1 MAKMDKYEEMFE
13 GLDLSDEFKR
23 SFLMAKG
30 IDVSEPEEV
39 VAAQEPSASLV
50 NTPVQEKQQ
59 ESVDET
65 KTPPPI
71 PTKVQPQ
78 TSESKVF
85 YKDVTEKIEAS
96 LADEYENIVKEKNHL
111 LSTYDP
117 DLSISLKE
125 DVNQFFNPTMA
136 EPQKKS
142 IENKPIKIE
151 AQSMHKEMLGVE
163 NNKAIENV
171 VEENTEIKPVEI
183 EAEDNKVVENIIEEN
198 TEIKPVEIEAE
209 DNKVVENVVEESTEI
224 KPVEIEAED
233 NKVAE
238 NVVEENIET
247 KDERVKVLKEFE
259 QEKIED
265 QDLLLDDDLLD
276 LDVDFAFDLDA
287 ELDEIDKLEKM
298 LPKKDNSGVKEKV
311 VIEKPDFSNR
321 VENEDLKV
329 YDNFYY
335 LKELNPSLYTKIKQ
349 TESTLIHDHVKTVQE
364 FNGVIETFCK
374 DVINA
379 DLNKICSKKV
389 LGTSFNYE
397 RVISM
402 NDANIVSLK
411 DIETLNHQ
419 LKNNVSLDSKYTTLV
434 NDKNVISGNVL
445 RNGLKSLDV
454 VLRAF
459 YKVNDKKKWLKDST
473 KIDAYDIYKVTTTA
487 PGCKKEYYGIDSS
500 VTPNA
505 YAVIKEYDVQNMD
518 MNFVKRNMSVLE
530 RIHSN
535 TMDPIEGIADIKQLN
550 EVNTEDESYYV
561 SYVFHKQPMELS
573 QENLNRADTPFE
585 RVQMCKR
592 LSNAISQLHNL
603 EEPIYHRLI
612 NAKSVVLCDFSDKKF
627 GIVPYLIN
635 FDFSKFKA
643 ADAKMT
649 VLEQFKNEVDSLKQE
664 DMEYICEYDMTDT
677 SYEKMDIY
685 ALGILFIRILSGDLQ
700 SPRLDLADKLNLIEE
715 NYNSKIADLLEMMLS
730 ETAIDRPTAK
740 QVYAVF
746 MEAYSSVSSEK
757 NDAII
762 VTPKELKEN
771 DDVLNGDA
779 DLDFNYEEAMQD
791 LSDNENTKESYIIPM
806 DVEREEDDEIVEEE
820 EVVSKKE
827 KLDFSYHE
835 PNTPIEIKDNFAYL
849 KDHDL
854 TLYKKIKDVE
864 SNCINDHSGTAK
876 KLRDV
881 LDYFLNHLIK
891 ESNKEQQCLAFN
903 RENANGKDKEAKNI
917 ESVNIFIKVNFI
929 DEYNL
934 LVNKKN
940 KGYRSTKE
948 RQTII
953 NDLHALRMMAN
964 LASHQEDIVQ
974 SRWKKFRTSK
984 TINGEEKFVINGA
997 VLKGCFG
1004 KLNTVLRFYYGEK
1017 STNYSSHAMKLG
1029 DYDIYAYAA
1038 TKDSGGTR
1046 YLEEFHGIKQ
1056 GKKNEYAIIR
1066 KYDKEKMDKN
1076 FIQRNISTLELINDN
1091 MSNSIKG
1098 VSKVKDLNKI
1108 DSEDDEF
1115 YYIAYTFS
1123 KEPMALNQQM
1133 LDKIK
1138 SSAEKVNICTTLSE
1152 AISKLHDLEEPI
1164 YHRMINPGSIIVCD
1178 YGLKEGYVPY
1188 LIGFDF
1194 SKFDKQSEYATVIDV
1209 YNKEVERQNEN
1220 NEDNFKYIC
1229 PNDLHVNSNSN
1240 FGQRDIYALGVLFI
1254 RILTGDLKPKKDEID
1269 LLNEIEKQYS
1279 PELADL
1285 LERMISEA
1293 AMERPDANTVYSVF
1307 KEALEEYK

>member
-183 EAEDNKVVENIIEEN
+183 EAEDNKVV
-198 TEIKPVEIEAE
+198 
-209 DNKVVENVVEESTEI
+209 
-224 KPVEIEAED
+224 
-233 NKVAE
+233 E

-806 DVEREEDDEIVEEE
+806 DVEREEDDDEIVEEE

-1017 STNYSSHAMKLG
+1017 STNYNSHAMKLG

-1307 KEALEEYK
+1307 KEALEESK

>member
-171 VEENTEIKPVEI
+171 VEE
-183 EAEDNKVVENIIEEN
+183 
-198 TEIKPVEIEAE
+198 
-209 DNKVVENVVEESTEI
+209 STEI

-364 FNGVIETFCK
+364 FSGVIETFCK

-379 DLNKICSKKV
+379 DLNTICSKKA

-402 NDANIVSLK
+402 DDANIVSLK

-779 DLDFNYEEAMQD
+779 DLDFNYEEAIQD

-849 KDHDL
+849 KDHNMR
-854 TLYKKIKDVE
+854 LYNEIKTVE
-864 SNCINDHSGTAK
+864 SGCIKNHFTTAEA
-876 KLRDV
+876 LRGP
-881 LDYFLNHLIK
+881 LDIFLNTVIK
-891 ESNKEQQCLAFN
+891 ESGLEGDCVKEYNSNSNNK
-903 RENANGKDKEAKNI
+903 AKNI
-917 ESVNIFIKVNFI
+917 EGVSPAIKINFI
-929 DEYNL
+929 TVEKL
-934 LVNKKN
+934 LTKN
-940 KGYRSTKE
+940 TKSK
-948 RQTII
+948 II
-953 NDLHALRMMAN
+953 RDLNTVRRMAN
-964 LASHQEDIVQ
+964 LGAHKESIANSE
-974 SRWKKFRTSK
+974 WKPFRVEK
-984 TINGEEKFVINGA
+984 NIDGEVKYIINGK
-997 VLKGCFG
+997 VLKDCFG
-1004 KLNTVLRFYYGEK
+1004 YLNNVFRLYYGEK
-1017 STNYSSHAMKLG
+1017 NAGYNRDTMKLD
-1029 DYDIYAYAA
+1029 DYDIYDYAVNEG
-1038 TKDSGGTR
+1038 DGNTR

>member
-39 VAAQEPSASLV
+39 VATQEPSASLV

-65 KTPPPI
+65 KTTAPI

-142 IENKPIKIE
+142 VENKPIKIE

-171 VEENTEIKPVEI
+171 VEES
-183 EAEDNKVVENIIEEN
+183 

-209 DNKVVENVVEESTEI
+209 DNKVVENVVEENTEG
-224 KPVEIEAED
+224 KPVVIEAED
-233 NKVAE
+233 NKVVE
-238 NVVEENIET
+238 NVIEENIET

-298 LPKKDNSGVKEKV
+298 LPKKDNLGVKEKV

-335 LKELNPSLYTKIKQ
+335 LKDLNPSLYTKIKQ

-379 DLNKICSKKV
+379 DLNTICRKKV

-771 DDVLNGDA
+771 DDVLNGDV

-849 KDHDL
+849 KDHNMR
-854 TLYKKIKDVE
+854 LYNEIKTVE
-864 SNCINDHSGTAK
+864 SGCIKNHFTTAEA
-876 KLRDV
+876 LRGP
-881 LDYFLNHLIK
+881 LDIFLNTVIK
-891 ESNKEQQCLAFN
+891 ESGLEGGCVKEYNSNSNNK
-903 RENANGKDKEAKNI
+903 AKNI
-917 ESVNIFIKVNFI
+917 EGVSPAIKINFI
-929 DEYNL
+929 TVEKL
-934 LVNKKN
+934 LTKN
-940 KGYRSTKE
+940 TKSK
-948 RQTII
+948 II
-953 NDLHALRMMAN
+953 RDLNTVRRMAN
-964 LASHQEDIVQ
+964 LGAHKESIANSE
-974 SRWKKFRTSK
+974 WKSFRVEK
-984 TINGEEKFVINGA
+984 NIDGEVKYVINGK
-997 VLKGCFG
+997 VLKDCFG
-1004 KLNTVLRFYYGEK
+1004 YLNNVFRLYYGEK
-1017 STNYSSHAMKLG
+1017 NAGYNRDTMKLD
-1029 DYDIYAYAA
+1029 DYDIYDYAVNE
-1038 TKDSGGTR
+1038 DDGNTR

-1240 FGQRDIYALGVLFI
+1240 FGQRDIYALGMLFI
-1254 RILTGDLKPKKDEID
+1254 RILTGNLNPEKNEIKLLDEI
-1269 LLNEIEKQYS
+1269 EEQYS
-1279 PELADL
+1279 AKLADL

>member
-30 IDVSEPEEV
+30 IDVSESEEV

-65 KTPPPI
+65 KTTIPI

-142 IENKPIKIE
+142 IENKPIKVE

-171 VEENTEIKPVEI
+171 V
-183 EAEDNKVVENIIEEN
+183 EEN

-298 LPKKDNSGVKEKV
+298 LPKKDNLGVKEKV

-379 DLNKICSKKV
+379 DLNTICSKKV

-402 NDANIVSLK
+402 NDVNIVSLK

-473 KIDAYDIYKVTTTA
+473 KIDTYDIYKVTTTA

-806 DVEREEDDEIVEEE
+806 DVEREEDDDEIVEEE

-849 KDHDL
+849 KDHNMR
-854 TLYKKIKDVE
+854 LYNEIKTVE
-864 SNCINDHSGTAK
+864 SGCIKNHFTTAEA
-876 KLRDV
+876 LRGP
-881 LDYFLNHLIK
+881 LDIFLNTVIK
-891 ESNKEQQCLAFN
+891 ESGLEGDCVKEYNSNSNNK
-903 RENANGKDKEAKNI
+903 AKNI
-917 ESVNIFIKVNFI
+917 EGVSPAIKINFI
-929 DEYNL
+929 TVEKL
-934 LVNKKN
+934 LTKN
-940 KGYRSTKE
+940 TKSK
-948 RQTII
+948 II
-953 NDLHALRMMAN
+953 RDLNTVRRMAN
-964 LASHQEDIVQ
+964 LGAHKESIANSE
-974 SRWKKFRTSK
+974 WKPFRVEK
-984 TINGEEKFVINGA
+984 NIDGEVKYIINGK
-997 VLKGCFG
+997 VLKDCFG
-1004 KLNTVLRFYYGEK
+1004 YLNNVFRLYYGEK
-1017 STNYSSHAMKLG
+1017 NAGYNRDTMKLD
-1029 DYDIYAYAA
+1029 DYDIYDYAVNEG
-1038 TKDSGGTR
+1038 DGNTR

>member
-39 VAAQEPSASLV
+39 VATQEPSASLV

-65 KTPPPI
+65 KTTTPI

-142 IENKPIKIE
+142 VENKPIKIE

-171 VEENTEIKPVEI
+171 VEES
-183 EAEDNKVVENIIEEN
+183 

-209 DNKVVENVVEESTEI
+209 DNKVVENVVEENTEV
-224 KPVEIEAED
+224 KPVVIEAED
-233 NKVAE
+233 NKVVE
-238 NVVEENIET
+238 NVIEENIET

-259 QEKIED
+259 QEKIDD

-335 LKELNPSLYTKIKQ
+335 LKDLNPSLYTKIKQ

-379 DLNKICSKKV
+379 DLNTICRKKV

-771 DDVLNGDA
+771 DDVLNGDV

-849 KDHDL
+849 KDHNMR
-854 TLYKKIKDVE
+854 LYNEIKTVE
-864 SNCINDHSGTAK
+864 SGCIKNHFTTAEA
-876 KLRDV
+876 LRGP
-881 LDYFLNHLIK
+881 LDIFLNTVIK
-891 ESNKEQQCLAFN
+891 ESGLEGGCVKEYNSNSNNK
-903 RENANGKDKEAKNI
+903 AKNI
-917 ESVNIFIKVNFI
+917 EGVSPAIKINFI
-929 DEYNL
+929 TVEKL
-934 LVNKKN
+934 LTKN
-940 KGYRSTKE
+940 TKSK
-948 RQTII
+948 II
-953 NDLHALRMMAN
+953 RDLNTVRRMAN
-964 LASHQEDIVQ
+964 LGAHKESIANSE
-974 SRWKKFRTSK
+974 WKSFRVEK
-984 TINGEEKFVINGA
+984 NIDGEVKYVINGK
-997 VLKGCFG
+997 VLKDCFG
-1004 KLNTVLRFYYGEK
+1004 YLNNVFRLYYGEK
-1017 STNYSSHAMKLG
+1017 NAGYNRDTMKLD
-1029 DYDIYAYAA
+1029 DYDIYDYAVNE
-1038 TKDSGGTR
+1038 DDGNTR

-1240 FGQRDIYALGVLFI
+1240 FGQRDIYALGMLFI
-1254 RILTGDLKPKKDEID
+1254 RILTGNLNPEKNEIKLLDEI
-1269 LLNEIEKQYS
+1269 EEQYS
-1279 PELADL
+1279 AKLADL

>member
-1 MAKMDKYEEMFE
+1 
-13 GLDLSDEFKR
+13 
-23 SFLMAKG
+23 
-30 IDVSEPEEV
+30 
-39 VAAQEPSASLV
+39 
-50 NTPVQEKQQ
+50 
-59 ESVDET
+59 
-65 KTPPPI
+65 
-71 PTKVQPQ
+71 
-78 TSESKVF
+78 
-85 YKDVTEKIEAS
+85 
-96 LADEYENIVKEKNHL
+96 
-111 LSTYDP
+111 
-117 DLSISLKE
+117 
-125 DVNQFFNPTMA
+125 
-136 EPQKKS
+136 
-142 IENKPIKIE
+142 
-151 AQSMHKEMLGVE
+151 
-163 NNKAIENV
+163 
-171 VEENTEIKPVEI
+171 
-183 EAEDNKVVENIIEEN
+183 
-198 TEIKPVEIEAE
+198 
-209 DNKVVENVVEESTEI
+209 
-224 KPVEIEAED
+224 
-233 NKVAE
+233 
-238 NVVEENIET
+238 
-247 KDERVKVLKEFE
+247 
-259 QEKIED
+259 
-265 QDLLLDDDLLD
+265 
-276 LDVDFAFDLDA
+276 
-287 ELDEIDKLEKM
+287 
-298 LPKKDNSGVKEKV
+298 
-311 VIEKPDFSNR
+311 
-321 VENEDLKV
+321 
-329 YDNFYY
+329 
-335 LKELNPSLYTKIKQ
+335 
-349 TESTLIHDHVKTVQE
+349 
-364 FNGVIETFCK
+364 
-374 DVINA
+374 
-379 DLNKICSKKV
+379 
-389 LGTSFNYE
+389 
-397 RVISM
+397 
-402 NDANIVSLK
+402 
-411 DIETLNHQ
+411 
-419 LKNNVSLDSKYTTLV
+419 
-434 NDKNVISGNVL
+434 
-445 RNGLKSLDV
+445 
-454 VLRAF
+454 
-459 YKVNDKKKWLKDST
+459 
-473 KIDAYDIYKVTTTA
+473 
-487 PGCKKEYYGIDSS
+487 
-500 VTPNA
+500 
-505 YAVIKEYDVQNMD
+505 
-518 MNFVKRNMSVLE
+518 
-530 RIHSN
+530 
-535 TMDPIEGIADIKQLN
+535 
-550 EVNTEDESYYV
+550 
-561 SYVFHKQPMELS
+561 
-573 QENLNRADTPFE
+573 
-585 RVQMCKR
+585 
-592 LSNAISQLHNL
+592 
-603 EEPIYHRLI
+603 
-612 NAKSVVLCDFSDKKF
+612 
-627 GIVPYLIN
+627 
-635 FDFSKFKA
+635 
-643 ADAKMT
+643 
-649 VLEQFKNEVDSLKQE
+649 
-664 DMEYICEYDMTDT
+664 
-677 SYEKMDIY
+677 
-685 ALGILFIRILSGDLQ
+685 
-700 SPRLDLADKLNLIEE
+700 
-715 NYNSKIADLLEMMLS
+715 
-730 ETAIDRPTAK
+730 
-740 QVYAVF
+740 
-746 MEAYSSVSSEK
+746 
-757 NDAII
+757 
-762 VTPKELKEN
+762 
-771 DDVLNGDA
+771 
-779 DLDFNYEEAMQD
+779 MQD

>member
-65 KTPPPI
+65 KTTTPI

-163 NNKAIENV
+163 NNKAI
-171 VEENTEIKPVEI
+171 
-183 EAEDNKVVENIIEEN
+183 
-198 TEIKPVEIEAE
+198 
-209 DNKVVENVVEESTEI
+209 ENVVEESTEI

-364 FNGVIETFCK
+364 FSGVIETFCK

-379 DLNKICSKKV
+379 DLNTICSKKA

-402 NDANIVSLK
+402 DDANIVSLK

-779 DLDFNYEEAMQD
+779 DLDFNYEEAIQD

-849 KDHDL
+849 KDHNMR
-854 TLYKKIKDVE
+854 LYNEIKTVE
-864 SNCINDHSGTAK
+864 SGCIKNHFTTAEA
-876 KLRDV
+876 LRGP
-881 LDYFLNHLIK
+881 LDIFLNTVIK
-891 ESNKEQQCLAFN
+891 ESGLEGDCVKEYNSNSNNK
-903 RENANGKDKEAKNI
+903 AKNI
-917 ESVNIFIKVNFI
+917 EGVSPAIKINFI
-929 DEYNL
+929 TVEKL
-934 LVNKKN
+934 LTKN
-940 KGYRSTKE
+940 TKSK
-948 RQTII
+948 II
-953 NDLHALRMMAN
+953 RDLNTVRRMAN
-964 LASHQEDIVQ
+964 LGAHKESIANSE
-974 SRWKKFRTSK
+974 WKPFRVEK
-984 TINGEEKFVINGA
+984 NIDGEVKYIINGK
-997 VLKGCFG
+997 VLKDCFG
-1004 KLNTVLRFYYGEK
+1004 YLNNVFRLYYGEK
-1017 STNYSSHAMKLG
+1017 NAGYNRDTMKLD
-1029 DYDIYAYAA
+1029 DYDIYDYAVNEG
-1038 TKDSGGTR
+1038 DGNTR